1 MSSSAYPESLEECS
15 LDESRP
21 LKEDVDSDTEVG
33 QELQNHKPLRHQSW
47 RRRLESINC
56 LRPLLL
62 TLVIL
67 LVSLV
72 AVNEI
77 LHPRCPD
84 VRRPMDFSGWI
95 CAPNGAIPEVAQ
107 RFEDEYNL
115 ALLREFEN
123 DGPWHRYVDKEG
135 KIEIPQDNKVLKAA
149 WLTRREHII
158 HCKYALR
165 QTHLW
170 IMKGW
175 DPSFNYSHTLRCTG
189 YLVDTIMLVQVSPL
203 KDEMLI
209 LGSRRIRL
217 LTCTIS
223 TLTYHRGLLTNLW
236 WVIHT

>member
-1 MSSSAYPESLEECS
+1 MSSIVYPEPLEECS

-21 LKEDVDSDTEVG
+21 LKEDVDSNTEVG
-33 QELQNHKPLRHQSW
+33 QEIQDHKSLKQQSW
-47 RRRLESINC
+47 RRRLGSANF

-72 AVNEI
+72 AVDEI

-95 CAPNGAIPEVAQ
+95 CAPNGAIPEVARERGCEFDGLSFHWFPKE
-107 RFEDEYNL
+107 RFEDEDNL

-135 KIEIPQDNKVLKAA
+135 KVEIPQGNKVLKAA

-170 IMKGW
+170 V
-175 DPSFNYSHTLRCTG
+175 NHTA
-189 YLVDTIMLVQVSPL
+189 Q
-203 KDEMLI
+203 
-209 LGSRRIRL
+209 
-217 LTCTIS
+217 
-223 TLTYHRGLLTNLW
+223 
-236 WVIHT
+236 